1 MKTKIGWI
9 GLGTMG
15 IPMSKRLLDAGYP
28 LTVYNR
34 TKGKEDAYTEHSV
47 QVANSPAE
55 LTGETEAVVIMVSDD
70 QAITEIFTGTNGLLS
85 TSLKG
90 KLIINMSTVSP
101 EISKEMAE
109 LCLQQGN
116 YYLDAPVS
124 GSVKQAETGT
134 LVVMVGGDDDVYQ
147 KAKPILD
154 HLSKLTIRVGNTGAG
169 NNAKLAVNTMLAIM
183 SQGLAEVVLFGK
195 ANGIDTGDL
204 LNILS
209 HSAMGNLYMKIKGEA
224 IFQNNYE
231 AAFAL
236 KHIAKD
242 LRLAKHSGLDSP
254 LGDTVFKTFQ
264 NAEREYGE
272 EDIIAVI
279 KKLEKVYSW

>member
-1 MKTKIGWI
+1 
-9 GLGTMG
+9 
-15 IPMSKRLLDAGYP
+15 
-28 LTVYNR
+28 
-34 TKGKEDAYTEHSV
+34 
-47 QVANSPAE
+47 
-55 LTGETEAVVIMVSDD
+55 MVSDD
-70 QAITEIFTGTNGLLS
+70 QAITDLFNGANGLLS
-85 TSLKG
+85 TEVKG

-109 LCLQQGN
+109 LCLKQGN
-116 YYLDAPVS
+116 HYLDAPVS

-147 KAKPILD
+147 KAKPVLD
-154 HLSKLTIRVGNTGAG
+154 HLSKLTIRVGDTGAG

-183 SQGLAEVVLFGK
+183 SQGLAEVVLFAK

-209 HSAMGNLYMKIKGEA
+209 HSAMGNVYMKIKGEA

-242 LRLAKHSGLDSP
+242 LRLAKNSGLKSP
-254 LGDTVFKTFQ
+254 LGETVLKTFQ
-264 NAEREYGE
+264 DAEVEYGD

-279 KKLEKVYSW
+279 KKLEKSL